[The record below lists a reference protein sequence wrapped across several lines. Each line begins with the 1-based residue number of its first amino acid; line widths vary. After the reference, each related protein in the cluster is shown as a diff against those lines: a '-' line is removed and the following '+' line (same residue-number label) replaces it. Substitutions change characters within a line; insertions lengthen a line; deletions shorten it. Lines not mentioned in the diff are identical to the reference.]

1 MESCPTRHL
10 TLVKA
15 KLGSKEDREYYKQ
28 YCKDGVDFAKLVS
41 CLISHFLY
49 LRGRKYAKGVL
60 FFVLFFYV
68 IQSPPEL
75 LKDGL
80 CPGMLMPSKP
90 CKLSGCV
97 APLSCC

>member
-28 YCKDGVDFAKLVS
+28 YCKVGVDFAKLVS
-41 CLISHFLY
+41 VQM
-49 LRGRKYAKGVL
+49 VL
-60 FFVLFFYV
+60 FLIFYTLVGCSTLKECCFFCYV

-97 APLSCC
+97 APLLCC

>member
-60 FFVLFFYV
+60 FFVFCFYLHD
-68 IQSPPEL
+68 SEPSGAPEGRL
-75 LKDGL
+75 V
-80 CPGMLMPSKP
+80 
-90 CKLSGCV
+90 SGH
-97 APLSCC
+97 ADAQQTL